1 MNVAFDPINTPLATP
16 TKEELPKFLQTI
28 NIPLTMTR
36 SSQSLSHLRRNL
48 TCSTL
53 KTTANFG
60 TMGFS
65 RKMLW
70 AKLMDPLFKWLP
82 AGCEKKAVR
91 VSAILDAVMEHCYA
105 ESEMSVLVRASSG

>member
-1 MNVAFDPINTPLATP
+1 
-16 TKEELPKFLQTI
+16 
-28 NIPLTMTR
+28 
-36 SSQSLSHLRRNL
+36 
-48 TCSTL
+48 
-53 KTTANFG
+53 
-60 TMGFS
+60 MGFS